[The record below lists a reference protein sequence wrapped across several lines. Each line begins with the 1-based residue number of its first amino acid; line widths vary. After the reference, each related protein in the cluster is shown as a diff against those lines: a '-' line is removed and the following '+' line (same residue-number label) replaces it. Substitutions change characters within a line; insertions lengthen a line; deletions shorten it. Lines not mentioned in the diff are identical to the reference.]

1 MVIPTIRKTSRKQTN
16 NSEITSIPKKTAII
30 EATGFIRNSSGEIEL
45 VAVENTPSKI
55 KQTPDCSGRYT

>member
-45 VAVENTPSKI
+45 VALGNTPLRT
-55 KQTPDCSGRYT
+55 KQVADCSGVSS